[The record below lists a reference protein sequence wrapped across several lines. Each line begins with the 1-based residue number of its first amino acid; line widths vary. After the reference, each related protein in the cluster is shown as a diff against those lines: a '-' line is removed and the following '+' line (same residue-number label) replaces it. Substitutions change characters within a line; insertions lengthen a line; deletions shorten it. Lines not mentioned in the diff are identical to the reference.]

1 MNSQGI
7 TKPFRLT
14 VGELKAGHAHKIT
27 SFRNPDRKKAEN
39 ERSRQKTKK
48 LEIQIQ
54 FCRSELHIHSECVKI
69 SELQKFSSDIY
80 EGLIP
85 IKVKTIKEKLP
96 RLEKQ
101 LWRLC
106 RPRTGKSVIVFRVY
120 DF

>member
-1 MNSQGI
+1 MCNIKHWKQ
-7 TKPFRLT
+7 TTTNKLEKP
-14 VGELKAGHAHKIT
+14 ELQDPSEAKNI
-27 SFRNPDRKKAEN
+27 E
-39 ERSRQKTKK
+39 ETKK